1 MKTTKYIA
9 AAVIAA
15 TALGVATPAFASG
28 EPEAGVNASDVGV
41 TIRTAEEGEEEFV
54 LKTVPAGYNF
64 ESSVKYNGEYTI
76 DTPAGT
82 TFKMTAFKNFES
94 GSEDKFTVSASVS
107 DLVLNDNEATIEVTN
122 FVIGEK
128 GIGGSTGEGDEL
140 FGDTDFTTSETDP
153 NIYSVSIDKATIEF
167 EKQDLVPTDELT
179 GTVTYTQPSVYT
191 AK

>member
-1 MKTTKYIA
+1 MKPTKYIA

-28 EPEAGVNASDVGV
+28 VGVNASDVGV

-54 LKTVPAGYNF
+54 LKTVPAGYSF
-64 ESSVKYNGEYTI
+64 ESSIKYNGVYEIT
-76 DTPAGT
+76 TPEDT

-94 GSEDKFTVSASVS
+94 GEEDKFVVSASVS
-107 DLVLNDNEATIEVTN
+107 ELVLNDDEDTIEVTN

-128 GIGGSTGEGDEL
+128 EIGGSTGGGDEL
-140 FGDTDFTTSETDP
+140 FGDTDFATSETDP

-167 EKQDLVPTDELT
+167 QKQGLVPTDELT